1 MERQSESL
9 LYALREQ
16 PPGQMVAPTPVVLGA
31 QRMSFTMAYIF
42 GSYALGEI
50 VRIIIHDS

>member
-1 MERQSESL
+1 
-9 LYALREQ
+9 
-16 PPGQMVAPTPVVLGA
+16 MVAPTPVVLGA